1 MLDHLDPFRRR
12 SVALGLYRM
21 LTGTRFDLCVV
32 TEALRAAD
40 LDAPRDAVAALRLHH
55 CARFAEMP
63 PGFHADLAAATLT
76 LFAARPVSAEPA
88 PAEAGGVLRDLAA
101 AAGLR
106 PVEVVWEGGAVART
120 SEGHRGKE
128 REPSGRRSRAGD
140 APASAMQRDAAP
152 GSPQP
157 SAARA
162 LSSQTTS
169 PAPAARPLLPTAQ
182 A

>member
-76 LFAARPVSAEPA
+76 LFAARPVL
-88 PAEAGGVLRDLAA
+88 GDGFLKDLAA

-106 PVEVVWEGGAVART
+106 PE
-120 SEGHRGKE
+120 
-128 REPSGRRSRAGD
+128 D
-140 APASAMQRDAAP
+140 APAIQ
-152 GSPQP
+152 
-157 SAARA
+157 A
-162 LSSQTTS
+162 LL
-169 PAPAARPLLPTAQ
+169 PAAQ